1 MHANLSTYQQII
13 SKISGSGGYADGDTM
28 KLRKMSGEYK
38 MKRKI
43 SSAKKR
49 VGTGD
54 VGMMKK
60 KYTAAQMKRHDK
72 GQYKQK
78 MKAMKKYK
86 GMKGM
91 KYSGKNKSVT
101 TTADRMQARRRRTNK
116 GKK

>member
-54 VGMMKK
+54 VNMMRKK
-60 KYTAAQMKRHDK
+60 KYTT
-72 GQYKQK
+72 GQKK
-78 MKAMKKYK
+78 KMKKYK

-91 KYSGKNKSVT
+91 KYTKKNKPVT
-101 TTADRMQARRRRTNK
+101 SIADRMQARRRQTEK
-116 GKK
+116 EKK